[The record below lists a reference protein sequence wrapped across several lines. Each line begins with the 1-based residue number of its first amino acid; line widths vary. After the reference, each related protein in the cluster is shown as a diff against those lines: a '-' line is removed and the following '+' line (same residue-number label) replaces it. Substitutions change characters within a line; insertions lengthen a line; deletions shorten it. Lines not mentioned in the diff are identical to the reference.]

1 MSFRDVDKELYDI
14 TIVGGGPVGLF
25 ATFYSGI
32 RNMKTKLIEALPI
45 SAVSFRPFTLISTF
59 VTCPGYTANL
69 RLQ

>member
-32 RNMKTKLIEALPI
+32 RNMKTKLIEALPPSRR
-45 SAVSFRPFTLISTF
+45 SAFDPL
-59 VTCPGYTANL
+59 P
-69 RLQ
+69 